1 MKKLIEIIKKD
12 LYRYDGASSPK
23 ELLKAYITE
32 VGANYM
38 VWFRITQRFPNI
50 LTKMILRRKMIKYGI
65 EIYHTTEIG
74 EGFYIGHFGGIVV
87 NPLVKIG
94 KNCNISHEVT
104 LGVGITGDN
113 RGVPTIGD
121 SVFMGPGAKIF
132 GDIDIGNNVA
142 IGANSIVTKSFGD
155 NITIAGVPAKIV
167 SDRGS
172 FDYINYTQDDLLES
186 SDTKFSD
193 RIKEK
198 EGAITQ

>member
-104 LGVGITGDN
+104 LGLGITEDN

-121 SVFMGPGAKIF
+121 SVFMGQGAKIF

-172 FDYINYTQDDLLES
+172 FDYINYTQDELLES
-186 SDTKFSD
+186 SEKKFSD

>member
-104 LGVGITGDN
+104 LGLGITEDD

-172 FDYINYTQDDLLES
+172 FDYINYTQDELLES
-186 SDTKFSD
+186 SDKKFSD